1 MAILH
6 ITGDQLYAD
15 MLEHEPN
22 ADSFKEWAHF
32 MPEERLY
39 WHALAS
45 LENRQAEMQQMLH
58 AIRVDLTHWRPQD
71 VTP

>member
-1 MAILH
+1 MILH

-22 ADSFKEWAHF
+22 SQALQAWKSLD
-32 MPEERLY
+32 PETHLL

-45 LENRQAEMQQMLH
+45 LENRQKEMREMLQ
-58 AIRVDLTHWRPQD
+58 AIRRELIVRPAEG
-71 VTP
+71 P